1 MIAEVVPAGLTGW
14 AERYGD
20 DAPDDLYP
28 QEAAVVAR
36 AVAKR
41 RREFATGRW
50 LARQALGRIGVPPGP
65 ILPGERG
72 APGWPP
78 GIVGSITHCPGYAAA
93 VVGRR
98 DRVATIGVDAEP
110 DEALPD
116 GVLGEISLP
125 AERDRLARLEPGGVH
140 WERLLFC
147 VKEAVYKAWFPLTQR
162 WLDFTEADAE
172 LRPDGTFEVKL
183 LVDGPV
189 SGFAGRW
196 RAERKFLVA
205 AIVTASDDAGSG
217 R

>member
-1 MIAEVVPAGLTGW
+1 
-14 AERYGD
+14 
-20 DAPDDLYP
+20 
-28 QEAAVVAR
+28 VAR
-36 AVAKR
+36 A
-41 RREFATGRW
+41 
-50 LARQALGRIGVPPGP
+50 P
-65 ILPGERG
+65 ILTGERG

-93 VVGRR
+93 VVGRS
-98 DRVATIGVDAEP
+98 DRVATIGIDAEP
-110 DEALPD
+110 DEPLPE

-125 AERDRLARLEPGGVH
+125 AERDRLARLEPDGVS

-172 LRPDGTFEVKL
+172 LRPDGSFTVRL

-189 SGFAGRW
+189 SGFRGRW
-196 RAERKFLVA
+196 RAEHNLLVA
-205 AIVTASDDAGSG
+205 AIVMPSAEARSG